1 MESGEREMESGERWK
16 VERWKEGG
24 RCQTNIVV
32 FVCILEHC
40 VRSDGSAIRRY
51 SVLGC
56 VAIVSALM
64 VQRFLAL
71 VVHRVLR
78 LCVVFVV

>member
-1 MESGEREMESGERWK
+1 M
-16 VERWKEGG
+16 
-24 RCQTNIVV
+24 CQTNIVV
-32 FVCILEHC
+32 RVVGCTQIEAHCIDEHY
-40 VRSDGSAIRRY
+40 VRSDGSAIRR
-51 SVLGC
+51 SCGLGC

-71 VVHRVLR
+71 VVHHVLR